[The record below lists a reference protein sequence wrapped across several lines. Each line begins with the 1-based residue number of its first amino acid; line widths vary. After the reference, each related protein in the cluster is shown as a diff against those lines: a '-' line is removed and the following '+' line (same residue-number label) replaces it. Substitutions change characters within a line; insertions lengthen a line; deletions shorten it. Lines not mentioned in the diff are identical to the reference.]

1 MKVRELF
8 KDKRIVGSPVL
19 HFVKLVIVMMVIW
32 LLLSGRLE
40 AKFLIYGIGTS
51 VIGAYICMPLL
62 IVDGVSGEKKYFAFN
77 FNLFRMLGYLVWL
90 AWQLILANIEV
101 AKAVVSPSP
110 QIGPQVVK
118 FKVYMDNPMA
128 LAVLANS
135 ITLTP
140 GTVTMDVTDDGIYTI
155 HALTDNTA
163 NGIISGDMQ
172 GKVAKLFGEDTR
184 FEILE
189 VVPEGA
195 NDMFNEMK
203 RNAEE
208 KEVVR

>member
-1 MKVRELF
+1 MVDATTYFCELTRYDMSRKF
-8 KDKRIVGSPVL
+8 PSGGINDKT
-19 HFVKLVIVMMVIW
+19 
-32 LLLSGRLE
+32 LSD
-40 AKFLIYGIGTS
+40 F
-51 VIGAYICMPLL
+51 
-62 IVDGVSGEKKYFAFN
+62 
-77 FNLFRMLGYLVWL
+77 
-90 AWQLILANIEV
+90 
-101 AKAVVSPSP
+101 
-110 QIGPQVVK
+110 VK

-128 LAVLANS
+128 LTVLANS

-195 NDMFNEMK
+195 NEMFNEMK